1 MILVKVM
8 STPVDDIEVE
18 EGLEV
23 GEELNLT
30 PDPLP
35 EVGNSKWEVLF
46 EHHIHINSTAT
57 KTTKVKALNSF
68 FFFLSI
74 FKLPLEICYSIWEFL
89 LRIDFISTLCSTSV
103 IG

>member
-1 MILVKVM
+1 MGRKADKRILVVKVM

-35 EVGNSKWEVLF
+35 EVRNCLLNMKYLVRLLG
-46 EHHIHINSTAT
+46 HI
-57 KTTKVKALNSF
+57 
-68 FFFLSI
+68 
-74 FKLPLEICYSIWEFL
+74 
-89 LRIDFISTLCSTSV
+89 
-103 IG
+103 

>member
-1 MILVKVM
+1 MQDPFSGLDTTTGEMKMTNEDGSPEPLVLSLNKEDEVRVESKLHWDIQWNFKVM

-35 EVGNSKWEVLF
+35 EVSRAW
-46 EHHIHINSTAT
+46 
-57 KTTKVKALNSF
+57 
-68 FFFLSI
+68 
-74 FKLPLEICYSIWEFL
+74 
-89 LRIDFISTLCSTSV
+89 D
-103 IG
+103 

>member
-68 FFFLSI
+68 FFFFFFFLSFHFQI
-74 FKLPLEICYSIWEFL
+74 TTGNLLFH
-89 LRIDFISTLCSTSV
+89 LRIST
-103 IG
+103 

>member
-68 FFFLSI
+68 FLLSFHLQI
-74 FKLPLEICYSIWEFL
+74 TTGNLLFH
-89 LRIDFISTLCSTSV
+89 LRIST
-103 IG
+103 

>member
-1 MILVKVM
+1 M

-35 EVGNSKWEVLF
+35 EVRNSLLKLK
-46 EHHIHINSTAT
+46 H
-57 KTTKVKALNSF
+57 
-68 FFFLSI
+68 FLDFYVI
-74 FKLPLEICYSIWEFL
+74 YQLHTYQNDYKL
-89 LRIDFISTLCSTSV
+89 
-103 IG
+103 

>member
-1 MILVKVM
+1 MQDPFSGLDTTTGEMKMTNEDGSPEHLVLSLNKEDEVRVESKLHWDIQWNFKVM

-35 EVGNSKWEVLF
+35 EVSRAW
-46 EHHIHINSTAT
+46 
-57 KTTKVKALNSF
+57 
-68 FFFLSI
+68 
-74 FKLPLEICYSIWEFL
+74 
-89 LRIDFISTLCSTSV
+89 D
-103 IG
+103 

>member
-1 MILVKVM
+1 MREIKGIRSLTPPGDPTHPISPIRDDVFKGIIVKVM

-35 EVGNSKWEVLF
+35 EVSNGTG
-46 EHHIHINSTAT
+46 HT
-57 KTTKVKALNSF
+57 
-68 FFFLSI
+68 
-74 FKLPLEICYSIWEFL
+74 P
-89 LRIDFISTLCSTSV
+89 TS
-103 IG
+103 

>member
-1 MILVKVM
+1 M

-35 EVGNSKWEVLF
+35 EVRNSL
-46 EHHIHINSTAT
+46 
-57 KTTKVKALNSF
+57 L
-68 FFFLSI
+68 
-74 FKLPLEICYSIWEFL
+74 KLKHFIGL
-89 LRIDFISTLCSTSV
+89 LCHISTSYLPK
-103 IG
+103 

>member
-1 MILVKVM
+1 M

-35 EVGNSKWEVLF
+35 EVRNSL
-46 EHHIHINSTAT
+46 
-57 KTTKVKALNSF
+57 L
-68 FFFLSI
+68 
-74 FKLPLEICYSIWEFL
+74 KLKH
-89 LRIDFISTLCSTSV
+89 FIV
-103 IG
+103 IYQLHTYQNDYKL

>member
-35 EVGNSKWEVLF
+35 EVRKPVIKVSFGLPRSYLYQLY
-46 EHHIHINSTAT
+46 STAT
-57 KTTKVKALNSF
+57 KTTIKSKH
-68 FFFLSI
+68 
-74 FKLPLEICYSIWEFL
+74 
-89 LRIDFISTLCSTSV
+89 
-103 IG
+103 

>member
-1 MILVKVM
+1 M

-35 EVGNSKWEVLF
+35 EVSNGTG
-46 EHHIHINSTAT
+46 HT
-57 KTTKVKALNSF
+57 
-68 FFFLSI
+68 
-74 FKLPLEICYSIWEFL
+74 P
-89 LRIDFISTLCSTSV
+89 TS
-103 IG
+103 

>member
-1 MILVKVM
+1 M

-35 EVGNSKWEVLF
+35 EVSR
-46 EHHIHINSTAT
+46 A
-57 KTTKVKALNSF
+57 
-68 FFFLSI
+68 
-74 FKLPLEICYSIWEFL
+74 
-89 LRIDFISTLCSTSV
+89 
-103 IG
+103 